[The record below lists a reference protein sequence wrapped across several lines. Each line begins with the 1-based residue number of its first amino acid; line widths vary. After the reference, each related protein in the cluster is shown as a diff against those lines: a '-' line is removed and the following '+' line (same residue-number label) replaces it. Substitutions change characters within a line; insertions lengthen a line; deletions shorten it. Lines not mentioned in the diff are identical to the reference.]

1 MNNFLPNVLRSS
13 VTDIMM
19 TVMLLMM
26 ARPKYGKKVTIFVT
40 ASIVFINMCV
50 NIYFYQTENYTALA
64 KVDACMILFICIVL
78 KFLLLDDIMQWF
90 FIFLTATNVLIVITV
105 LSYVFSQFMPYPAYS
120 NILLRFLLYTLIIV
134 LFYIFLRP
142 LYRKVVEHWYVFC
155 FISLGLFVNF
165 AYYIYTSRD
174 IQKTL
179 TRQFMPLFLLIIL
192 GILVYVTLFYSL
204 KAFSSEADILEENIK
219 IKAQQDILKAELD
232 AYEDFIAISKQNR
245 HDLRHHNALLLE
257 YLACGDVDGAR
268 SYLQEYDKSIE
279 EASLCQ
285 YCKNPV
291 ANAIFRMYE
300 RKTKQNDIKFI
311 INVDIPEKLPL
322 TAVETGTLFSNILE
336 NALEACLKSNLPEYS
351 IVFTTEADE
360 ELLKIKVKNSC
371 SDVVT
376 FEHGLP
382 KTTKQGG
389 GTGVKSI
396 VRIVKKCGG
405 MVDFIQKENIFIIQL
420 ILPLN

>member
-19 TVMLLMM
+19 TLLLLMM
-26 ARPKYGKKVTIFVT
+26 ARPKYGKRVTILVT
-40 ASIVFINMCV
+40 ASIVFVNMCI
-50 NIYFYQTENYTALA
+50 NIYFYQTENYTALF
-64 KVDACMILFICIVL
+64 KVDACMIISICIIL
-78 KFLLLDDIMQWF
+78 KFLLHDDIMQWF
-90 FIFLTATNVLIVITV
+90 FIFLTATNVLIIITV
-105 LSYVFSQFMPYPAYS
+105 LSYVISQFMPYPAYS
-120 NILLRFLLYTLIIV
+120 NILLRLLLFTVILV

-142 LYRKVVEHWYVFC
+142 LYRKVVEHWYLFC
-155 FISLGLFVNF
+155 FISLGLFINF
-165 AYYIYTSRD
+165 AYYIYSSRD
-174 IQKTL
+174 ILKTI
-179 TRQFMPLFLLIIL
+179 TGQFVPLFLLIIL
-192 GILVYVTLFYSL
+192 SIIVYVTLFYSL

-219 IKAQQDILKAELD
+219 IKAQQDILKTELD
-232 AYEDFIAISKQNR
+232 AYEDFIAISKQYR

-257 YLACGDVDGAR
+257 YLACGNVDGAR
-268 SYLQEYDKSIE
+268 SYLQQYDKSIE
-279 EASLCQ
+279 EAALCQ

-291 ANAIFRMYE
+291 VNTVLRLYE
-300 RKTKQNDIKFI
+300 RKTRQNDIKFV

-336 NALEACLKSNLPEYS
+336 NALEACLKSNLPELC
-351 IVFTTEADE
+351 IDFTATSEE
-360 ELLKIKVKNSC
+360 ELLKIQVKNSC

-376 FEHGLP
+376 FEHDLP

-396 VRIVKKCGG
+396 VRIVKKCDG
-405 MVDFIQKENIFIIQL
+405 MVDFIQKDNIFFIQL